1 MRRSEIEYEA
11 PDLDCKVCRGSGRHL
26 WSDTSCGMGGI
37 AGQAFTEGPCSCTW
51 PDEVRLTVL
60 LRMGYIPSEKTTVEE
75 RKAEIE
81 RLQAAG
87 VQRLDQRPP
96 SGPGSHD
103 AHLYG

>member
-1 MRRSEIEYEA
+1 MRRSEIEYRD
-11 PDLDCKVCRGSGRHL
+11 PNPSCKVCVGSGRYM
-26 WSDTSCGMGGI
+26 WPDTSCGMGGI

-60 LRMGYIPSEKTTVEE
+60 LRRGFIPSEKSTVEE

-87 VQRLDQRPP
+87 VEV
-96 SGPGSHD
+96 PGM
-103 AHLYG
+103 